1 MNKCKTLVLGC
12 GLLLAG
18 CGGSGPSANAIL
30 SGTDMVVGRASL
42 SETERA
48 PYVLVEMDRGLARAF
63 TDAQRRTEQEAF
75 HRTGGPMPVVIGRG
89 DIVQV
94 AIVSTAET
102 GFVDF
107 TTASISPISQTSL
120 VPQEVGDDGMIRVPP
135 LGRIRA
141 QGRTVREVENFLTER
156 LGEVLVEP
164 AAIVRIADRQSAKVS
179 VVGKVGAPGK
189 YSLDDVN
196 LRVLDLITAAGG
208 PAERSENLRVKLS
221 RNGVTRTA
229 LLESIL
235 SNPRLNVYLRPGD
248 VIEVE
253 TPENR
258 IVVLGAG
265 GTRNQ
270 TLTLDQPDGTLVDV
284 LGYGEGLAN
293 RRADRS
299 GVFIYR
305 DAQRDVLARM
315 GVDVSRFA
323 GDSVPTV
330 FRFDLSQP
338 DSLFVAKSFAVA
350 DGDVLYI
357 AASLK
362 DAVDAFATFFPV
374 PSTFV
379 PTPSGFDY

>member
-1 MNKCKTLVLGC
+1 MNKGKPVVLGL

-18 CGGSGPSANAIL
+18 CGGGGPSANAIL
-30 SGTDMVVGRASL
+30 SGTEAVVGRAVL
-42 SETERA
+42 ADEARA
-48 PYVLVEMDRGLARAF
+48 PYLLVEMDRGLARAF
-63 TDAQRRTEQEAF
+63 TDAQRRAEQAAF
-75 HRTGGPMPVVIGRG
+75 HGTGGPVPVVIGRG
-89 DIVQV
+89 DIIEV

-196 LRVLDLITAAGG
+196 LRLLDLITAAGG

-221 RNGVTRTA
+221 RNGVTRSA

-258 IVVLGAG
+258 VVVLGAG

-270 TLTLDQPDGTLVDV
+270 TLMLDQPDSTLVDV

-293 RRADRS
+293 RRADQS
-299 GVFIYR
+299 GVFVYR
-305 DAQRDVLARM
+305 DVHRDVLHRM
-315 GVDVSRFA
+315 GIDVTRFA
-323 GDSVPTV
+323 GDVVPTV
-330 FRFDLSQP
+330 FRFDLSAP
-338 DSLFVAKSFAVA
+338 ESLFVAKSFAVA

-357 AASLK
+357 AASIK
-362 DAVDAFATFFPV
+362 DAVEAFATFFPV
-374 PSTFV
+374 PSSFV
-379 PTPSGFDY
+379 PGASSVEY